1 MDIEIAKNTV
11 RLLVKQ
17 AHEDA
22 EAVIDITD
30 DTALIGNKSLLDS
43 MALVQLC
50 LALEDKASNFGFE
63 FDWTSDD
70 AMSKSKGMYRSVK
83 ALSEEFFNQYSQK
96 K

>member
-83 ALSEEFFNQYSQK
+83 TLSEEFFNQYSQK

>member
-22 EAVIDITD
+22 EAVIDIND